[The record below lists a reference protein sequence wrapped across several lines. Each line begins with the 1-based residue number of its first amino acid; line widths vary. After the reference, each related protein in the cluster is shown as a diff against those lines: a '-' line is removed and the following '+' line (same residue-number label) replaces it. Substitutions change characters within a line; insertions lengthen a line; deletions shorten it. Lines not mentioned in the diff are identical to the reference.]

1 LKHIRFVNYAKNAA
15 LPAMAPDDAD
25 RIFRASVGK
34 RIRIIFTDGFCES
47 VEVNWVDDE
56 GFGYSGP
63 EPSTYARN
71 FELVAPNPARYWAP
85 FMAIASIESNT

>member
-1 LKHIRFVNYAKNAA
+1 M
-15 LPAMAPDDAD
+15 AMASDDLE
-25 RIFRASVGK
+25 RVLRESVGK
-34 RIRIIFTDGFCES
+34 RIRIVFTDGLREL

-63 EPSTYARN
+63 DSATYARN

-85 FMAIASIESNT
+85 FAEVASIDSGVDSC